1 MKFQIYKDAAG
12 EWRWRAKAKNGEI
25 MADSAEGYTRKADL
39 KIALA
44 LFINDTRN
52 HAEVEE
58 STD

>member
-1 MKFQIYKDAAG
+1 MKFQIYQDAAG
-12 EWRWRAKAKNGEI
+12 EWRWRAKARNGEI

-44 LFINDTRN
+44 LFINDTRQ

-58 STD
+58 TQ